1 MQNTMLSQ
9 LEPVQNLSFIEI
21 NGQPISFKQSL
32 KYLQTAGKFQT
43 VIREIAQQYVLE
55 QEIQA
60 MGISAPSTEM
70 IEQFILEF
78 RLQQQLTS
86 PEQFQIWLAANGIGY
101 TDFRQQVNFRLQ
113 QEELKKKV
121 VTPQLQKYFDQQK
134 NNLDR
139 LVLAR
144 IVVEQ
149 SQQAEELQHRL
160 EQGEDFSQ
168 LAKQYSVV
176 DDAVVGGA
184 MGPVIRGQ
192 MPEVI
197 RQATESAIAGQIV
210 GPLKI
215 DDRCCLLKIEQLLP
229 AVLEDA
235 LKRDLEEHLFQRWLT
250 EKLQQMTVNLVASEI
265 NSSKQETQL

>member
-21 NGQPISFKQSL
+21 NGQPISLEQSL

-60 MGISAPSTEM
+60 MGIFPPSTEM

-86 PEQFQIWLAANGIGY
+86 PEQFQMWLAANGVSY

-113 QEELKKKV
+113 QEALKEKV
-121 VTPQLQKYFDQQK
+121 VAPQLHKYFDQQK

-139 LVLAR
+139 LVLSR
-144 IVVEQ
+144 IVTENP
-149 SQQAEELQHRL
+149 QQIEEIQHRL
-160 EQGEDFSQ
+160 EQGEDFNQ
-168 LAKQYSVV
+168 LAKQCSIV
-176 DDAVVGGA
+176 DDAIVGGV
-184 MGPVIRGQ
+184 MSPLIRGQ
-192 MPEVI
+192 MPEAI

-215 DDRCCLLKIEQLLP
+215 DDRYCLLKVEQLLS
-229 AVLEDA
+229 AVLEGA
-235 LKRDLEEHLFQRWLT
+235 LKRDLEEHLFQQWLT
-250 EKLQQMTVNLVASEI
+250 EKLQQMTVNLVTSKI
-265 NSSKQETQL
+265 NSSK